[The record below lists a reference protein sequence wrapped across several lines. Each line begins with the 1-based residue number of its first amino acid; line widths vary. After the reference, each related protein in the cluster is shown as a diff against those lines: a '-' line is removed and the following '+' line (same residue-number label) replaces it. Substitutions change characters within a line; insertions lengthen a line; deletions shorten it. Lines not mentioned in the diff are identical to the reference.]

1 MKLGQASHTSLPT
14 AIEQA
19 TERRGR
25 CREALGAELRLA
37 STVPLE
43 ILLASRRV
51 RNRRK
56 QRQGEDV
63 I

>member
-19 TERRGR
+19 TERRGPR
-25 CREALGAELRLA
+25 RQALDAELRVA
-37 STVPLE
+37 STVPFE

-56 QRQGEDV
+56 QREGEDA